1 MRKPLRVVV
10 FSAVS
15 IVSTTGC
22 IGVSAKHVGANGP
35 GTAEI
40 LRCRATRPAVDGLI
54 DDYEDGNNQLASM
67 GGRDGYW
74 FSAKDEKG
82 STIDMRMEEPGAGGS
97 EMALH
102 VSGTTVPGT
111 AEAGQW
117 GSQVGVNFLSKTG
130 GLYNG
135 SKYAGISF
143 KAKTGPGSAR
153 SVRFKIGDVNTH
165 PDGGICK
172 TCWNHFGQDLSLTP
186 EWKPY
191 TVLFTGARQEE
202 GWGAP
207 RPTALSPDKLI
218 TINWTI
224 GPGQTYDMWFDDV
237 TFLECAD

>member
-1 MRKPLRVVV
+1 
-10 FSAVS
+10 
-15 IVSTTGC
+15 
-22 IGVSAKHVGANGP
+22 
-35 GTAEI
+35 
-40 LRCRATRPAVDGLI
+40 
-54 DDYEDGNNQLASM
+54 
-67 GGRDGYW
+67 
-74 FSAKDEKG
+74 
-82 STIDMRMEEPGAGGS
+82 
-97 EMALH
+97 
-102 VSGTTVPGT
+102 
-111 AEAGQW
+111 
-117 GSQVGVNFLSKTG
+117 
-130 GLYNG
+130 
-135 SKYAGISF
+135 
-143 KAKTGPGSAR
+143 
-153 SVRFKIGDVNTH
+153 VNTH